1 MINRRNVVKKPKNAV
16 AQCEEFFLLVVKA
29 HIVCAAMTLFGM
41 TTVDNEPA
49 VSDIFPSGCQ
59 ELQPEQRRNILV
71 MAAQR
76 IVDKYINI
84 SLPEAQVTDSEDP
97 SQSRDSGRPKPS
109 RKSKASSKSKHSSKT
124 SDKGSDL
131 VLEYASETL
140 TLGLFLMEFVDA
152 IREGDGDRI
161 IRCWRFFMLLFKA
174 SNRTNY
180 SIEAFTL
187 LCQFHFI
194 FSERMK
200 QQLVWSRTVNT
211 HGRPGKN
218 ISMDLHMEHLNR
230 ECKAAISGLG
240 ANVTEQAVKRVGK
253 CLGEIVKVT
262 SNFDSQT
269 GVNCESAY
277 HTTRS
282 EEKDFSALLQQLNH
296 SEVFRMKKSRKHT
309 SFPKIKQNL
318 MKKLDVKDLEKW
330 MEHQWQ
336 NKLMYD

>member
-1 MINRRNVVKKPKNAV
+1 
-16 AQCEEFFLLVVKA
+16 
-29 HIVCAAMTLFGM
+29 
-41 TTVDNEPA
+41 
-49 VSDIFPSGCQ
+49 
-59 ELQPEQRRNILV
+59 
-71 MAAQR
+71 
-76 IVDKYINI
+76 
-84 SLPEAQVTDSEDP
+84 
-97 SQSRDSGRPKPS
+97 
-109 RKSKASSKSKHSSKT
+109 
-124 SDKGSDL
+124 
-131 VLEYASETL
+131 
-140 TLGLFLMEFVDA
+140 
-152 IREGDGDRI
+152 
-161 IRCWRFFMLLFKA
+161 
-174 SNRTNY
+174 
-180 SIEAFTL
+180 
-187 LCQFHFI
+187 
-194 FSERMK
+194 
-200 QQLVWSRTVNT
+200 
-211 HGRPGKN
+211 
-218 ISMDLHMEHLNR
+218 MEHLNR

-318 MKKLDVKDLEKW
+318 VKKLDVKDLEKW